1 MATVGFLT
9 IDCLHNEFSAILF
22 QDVVLLIIFVFMKV
36 DLKRNKLL
44 TDSLLVYFII
54 PNFYS

>member
-44 TDSLLVYFII
+44 TDTG
-54 PNFYS
+54 